1 MSMADDSNMCGDVLN
16 HLMFQKSIIEDD
28 AAAGRETR
36 LEGYLKMV
44 EQLQQ
49 GTLVPSED
57 PFEKSVALVFE
68 LVVTQKM
75 NPWDINLIEFSKMY
89 LGRVKKA
96 SELNLIIAGKIVYMA
111 WEILKLQSEQV
122 LQRVDRP
129 EQVDMMFEGWNP
141 DNLDLFVDPFDLGNG
156 EQMLHSEEAPIDEKV
171 RRKAQ
176 RPVTLIDLLDAFE
189 EAKKE
194 SDIRQELAKF
204 MVKYKRP
211 DFDDKCHKEN
221 LEDDIAA
228 VWERIQKCGTGS
240 VPVCDLY
247 ATGKEDR
254 VKVFISILFLA
265 RMGKIHIWQDKLPYG
280 EIFLEVKVPW
290 DIAELEDAAAPT
302 VVEARIEDAP
312 VVK

>member
-1 MSMADDSNMCGDVLN
+1 MSFASECGDVLN
-16 HLMFQKSIIEDD
+16 HLVFHKSIIEDD
-28 AAAGRETR
+28 SGVKRESR
-36 LEGYLKMV
+36 LQHYLNMV
-44 EQLQQ
+44 EEMQK

-68 LVVTQKM
+68 LVVNNRM
-75 NPWDINLIEFSKMY
+75 NPWDINLIEFSRMY
-89 LGRVKKA
+89 MSRIKKA
-96 SELNLIIAGKIVYMA
+96 TDLNLIIAGKIVYMA

-129 EQVDMMFEGWNP
+129 DQVELMFDGWDP
-141 DNLDLFVDPFDLGNG
+141 DHLDIFVEPFELGTG
-156 EQMLHSEEAPIDEKV
+156 EMLLRTEELPIQEKV
-171 RRKAQ
+171 RRKAE

-204 MVKYKRP
+204 MQKYRRP
-211 DFDDKCHKEN
+211 EFDDKSHKEN
-221 LEDDIAA
+221 LEEDIAMI
-228 VWERIQKCGTGS
+228 WERIQKCGTGS
-240 VPVCDLY
+240 VPTCDLY
-247 ATGKEDR
+247 AGGKEDR

-265 RMGKIHIWQDKLPYG
+265 RMDKIHIWQEKLPYG

-290 DIAELEDAAAPT
+290 DIAQLEDASVMVAEK
-302 VVEARIEDAP
+302 VEEAS

>member
-1 MSMADDSNMCGDVLN
+1 MSFTTECGDVIN
-16 HLMFQKSIIEDD
+16 HLMFQKAIIEDD

-36 LEGYLKMV
+36 IEGYVNMV
-44 EQLQQ
+44 NQLQQ
-49 GTLVPSED
+49 GTLAPSDD
-57 PFEKSVALVFE
+57 PFERSVATVFE

-75 NPWDINLIEFSKMY
+75 NPWDINLIEFSRMY
-89 LGRVKKA
+89 LAKVKKA
-96 SELNLIIAGKIVYMA
+96 TELNLIVAGKIVYMA

-129 EQVDMMFEGWNP
+129 EQVEMMFDGWNP
-141 DNLDLFVDPFDLGNG
+141 DNLDLFVDPFELGTG
-156 EQMLHSEEAPIDEKV
+156 EMMLHTDESPIDEKV

-204 MVKYKRP
+204 LVKYRRP
-211 DFDDKCHKEN
+211 EFDDKSHKES
-221 LEDDIAA
+221 LEDDITE
-228 VWERIQKCGTGS
+228 VWDRIQKCGQGS
-240 VPVCDLY
+240 VPIIDLY
-247 ATGKEDR
+247 TTGKEDR

-265 RMGKIHIWQDKLPYG
+265 RMGKIHIWQEKPPYG

-290 DIAELEDAAAPT
+290 DIAQLEDAAQTET
-302 VVEARIEDAP
+302 VINAKIEDAP